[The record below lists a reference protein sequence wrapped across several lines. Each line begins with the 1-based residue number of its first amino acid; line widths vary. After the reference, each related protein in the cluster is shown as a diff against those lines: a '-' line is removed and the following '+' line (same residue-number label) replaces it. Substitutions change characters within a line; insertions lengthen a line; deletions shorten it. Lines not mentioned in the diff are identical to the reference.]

1 MVQGVEDRQYRVLA
15 SMGCFLNY
23 ATFLTFCLL
32 PSAGLPLTDFPCGS
46 FGFAFFL
53 LTTYSLSI
61 REGGWIKA
69 FLIAIPV
76 CILAVIASYLL
87 GCLHGNDCDLM
98 WTLQPSYEECQTIPG
113 LKWIVQ
119 QSCLEH
125 ETRAKTY
132 SAPML
137 FASDI

>member
-1 MVQGVEDRQYRVLA
+1 MVQVGEDRQERLLA
-15 SMGCFLNY
+15 TLAYLFFHAAAQTIFILSSL
-23 ATFLTFCLL
+23 
-32 PSAGLPLTDFPCGS
+32 GLPLTDFPRCP
-46 FGFAFFL
+46 FGFAFFFL
-53 LTTYSLSI
+53 CTYALSI

-69 FLIAIPV
+69 FLFTIPV
-76 CILAVIASYLL
+76 CLSAVIAAYLL
-87 GCLHGNDCDLM
+87 DCLDGNDCDLL

-113 LKWIVQ
+113 LKWILQ

-125 ETRAKTY
+125 ETRAETY

>member
-1 MVQGVEDRQYRVLA
+1 MPGPALDAELSADVA
-15 SMGCFLNY
+15 CPALNEEHNWI
-23 ATFLTFCLL
+23 AILSSS
-32 PSAGLPLTDFPCGS
+32 PQVPP
-46 FGFAFFL
+46 FFL
-53 LTTYSLSI
+53 LTAYALSI

-76 CILAVIASYLL
+76 CLLAAIASYLL

-113 LKWIVQ
+113 LKWILQ

-132 SAPML
+132 PAPML